1 MFVLL
6 LILSGGNI
14 AFLREE
20 GGTRSVTEG
29 ARVTLAC
36 TDFIVTRSPS
46 PDFVGSSLP
55 EGAFGLRTPKV
66 RLLFLTSTAFV
77 DTKAKQTQATVEKQE
92 ICSIE
97 KILEDG
103 IIILQFRE
111 VETMNIGNNIKQLRQ
126 KNNLTQD
133 QVAEKVGVSY
143 QAVSKWENNA
153 NTPDI
158 ALLPQIA
165 NLFGVSIDALF
176 SDDLTACSEL
186 QSFMKDD
193 NVIRVVQMRGTK
205 VLKVSSTFS
214 PDEPPIEIAFPHDC
228 NDRTQYFKVEI
239 YGHVISDS
247 SINGDVVCH
256 QTVKSSTINGDVKTE
271 GNIDVH
277 ELNAQKVICNNITD
291 CYKLQAKTIE
301 CVGNVVS
308 ANVTCDQIIYKK

>member
-1 MFVLL
+1 
-6 LILSGGNI
+6 
-14 AFLREE
+14 
-20 GGTRSVTEG
+20 
-29 ARVTLAC
+29 
-36 TDFIVTRSPS
+36 
-46 PDFVGSSLP
+46 
-55 EGAFGLRTPKV
+55 
-66 RLLFLTSTAFV
+66 
-77 DTKAKQTQATVEKQE
+77 
-92 ICSIE
+92 
-97 KILEDG
+97 
-103 IIILQFRE
+103 
-111 VETMNIGNNIKQLRQ
+111 MNIGNNIKQLRQ

-133 QVAEKVGVSY
+133 QVAEKIGVSY

-176 SDDLTACSEL
+176 SDDLTSCSEL

-214 PDEPPIEIAFPHDC
+214 LDEPPIEIAFPHDC

-256 QTVKSSTINGDVKTE
+256 QTIKSSTINGDVKSE
-271 GNIDVH
+271 GNIDVN

-291 CYKLQAKTIE
+291 CYNLQAKTIE
-301 CVGNVVS
+301 CAGNVAS
-308 ANVTCDQIIYKK
+308 ANLTCNQIIYKK